1 MRVLA
6 GTTVI
11 DLVTYPRVTNLGT
24 ATSLTFPSDCKPAN
38 RTDFARYGRDLAAR
52 VKAWDTAVAESQ
64 RLCDEFAAWVA
75 GSEPAAVVEPL

>member
-1 MRVLA
+1 MLA
-6 GTTVI
+6 PKPEWV
-11 DLVTYPRVTNLGT
+11 
-24 ATSLTFPSDCKPAN
+24 ATLPNQKLPD